1 MCVMNKKLLK
11 KQNPKI
17 YMVTNEGELKAV
29 FLEKE
34 EADEYVESQFDKAIE
49 DAAKEYGYD
58 LDSEFGFNKAS
69 YQAGYDGGNWEVTHV
84 RYNKIK
90 EDGDIEC
97 EDCTVPANE
106 ILDMLKKL

>member
-1 MCVMNKKLLK
+1 MNRKCLK

-17 YMVTNEGELKAV
+17 YIVTNEGELKAV

-34 EADEYVESQFDKAIE
+34 EADEYAESQFDKAIE
-49 DAAKEYGYD
+49 DTAKEYGYD
-58 LDSEFGFNKAS
+58 LHSETGFDTAPH
-69 YQAGYDGGNWEVTHV
+69 QAGNDGGTWEVTHI

-97 EDCTVPANE
+97 KDGTVPANE
-106 ILDMLKKL
+106 VLDMLKKL